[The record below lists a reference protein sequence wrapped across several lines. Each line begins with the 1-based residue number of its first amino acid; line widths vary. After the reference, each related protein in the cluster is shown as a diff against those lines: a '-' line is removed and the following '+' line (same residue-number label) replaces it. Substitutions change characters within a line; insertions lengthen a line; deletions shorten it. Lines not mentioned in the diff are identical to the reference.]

1 MRKCFSF
8 LFLAFCCVILSTVE
22 GVAFSEC
29 SSEDEAIE
37 WLRQRIE
44 SNEKI
49 DRNIISIVRFFLKHD
64 A

>member
-1 MRKCFSF
+1 M
-8 LFLAFCCVILSTVE
+8 FLAFCYVILATVE

-37 WLRQRIE
+37 WLRQHIE

-49 DRNIISIVRFFLKHD
+49 DKNIISIVRFFLKHD

>member
-1 MRKCFSF
+1 M
-8 LFLAFCCVILSTVE
+8 FLAFCCVILSTVE

>member
-1 MRKCFSF
+1 M
-8 LFLAFCCVILSTVE
+8 FLAFCCVILSTVE

-37 WLRQRIE
+37 WLRQHIE

-49 DRNIISIVRFFLKHD
+49 DKNIISIVRFFLKHD